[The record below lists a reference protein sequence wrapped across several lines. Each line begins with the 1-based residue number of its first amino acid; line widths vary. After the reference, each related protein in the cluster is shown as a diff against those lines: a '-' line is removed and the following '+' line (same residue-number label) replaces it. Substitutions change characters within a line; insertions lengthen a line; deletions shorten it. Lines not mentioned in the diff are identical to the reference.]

1 MREKKISQQPSMN
14 VNRDGSVVAIE
25 YTCNQIASYNLSV
38 YLFNDGK
45 DRAKRFEDELRWVAS
60 VLKGSNFNCFTN
72 SDEVIIY
79 HSDQTNISI
88 ATGSAACEF
97 IQHYQHEQLTY

>member
-25 YTCNQIASYNLSV
+25 YTCNQITSYNLSV

-45 DRAKRFEDELRWVAS
+45 DRAKRFEEELKWVAS
-60 VLKGSNFNCFTN
+60 IVKGSNFSCFTN
-72 SDEVIIY
+72 NDEVIIY

-88 ATGSAACEF
+88 ATGSTACEF

>member
-1 MREKKISQQPSMN
+1 MREKKISQQPSIN

-45 DRAKRFEDELRWVAS
+45 DRAKRFQEELEWVAS
-60 VLKGSNFNCFTN
+60 IVNGSNFSFYTN
-72 SDEVIIY
+72 NEEVILY
-79 HSDQTNISI
+79 HSDQTSISI

-97 IQHYQHEQLTY
+97 IQHYQQEQISY